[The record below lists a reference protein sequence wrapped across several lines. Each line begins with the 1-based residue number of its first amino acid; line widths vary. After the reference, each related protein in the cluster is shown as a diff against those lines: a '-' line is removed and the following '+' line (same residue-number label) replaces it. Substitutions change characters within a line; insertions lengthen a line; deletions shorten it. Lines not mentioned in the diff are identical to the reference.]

1 MLQFLKRLQ
10 ESRIHTALDTT
21 GHIPYD
27 IIKES
32 LPHTDLYLYDLK
44 NFDNGMHQKATGVPN
59 TLILENAVKIA
70 GDGGKIQIRIP
81 IIPDFNDSEKN
92 IREAGLF
99 RQSLGNAVTVLQL
112 LPYHN
117 LGVMKYTRIDN
128 RNVAFEATPPSETK
142 IEKIRIIL
150 EGLDLP
156 VTVY

>member
-1 MLQFLKRLQ
+1 
-10 ESRIHTALDTT
+10 
-21 GHIPYD
+21 
-27 IIKES
+27 
-32 LPHTDLYLYDLK
+32 
-44 NFDNGMHQKATGVPN
+44 MHQKATGVPN

-128 RNVAFEATPPSETK
+128 RNVASETK